1 MKVKYVPIKMVVP
14 YHLNPRRIPK
24 EATEKVAHSI
34 KTFGWRQPISVEPK
48 NEAGKY
54 VILAGHTRHSAA
66 QLLGQKKVP
75 VNVVVGL
82 SEDKMRAWRVADNR
96 VAEQSSWD
104 IKKLREEVAGIPS
117 EFLAGAWSEDELT
130 AILFDVEEEARDGVK
145 KSRKKH
151 ASDGLA
157 TIEFVVPRTFAKSLI
172 MRIQK
177 LIEEVVAGGAEE
189 EPPKPKRVMIKK
201 RKFTHA

>member
-1 MKVKYVPIKMVVP
+1 MVIP
-14 YHLNPRRIPK
+14 YGRNPRRIPQ

-66 QLLGQKKVP
+66 QLLRRKKVP
-75 VNVVVGL
+75 VNVVMGL
-82 SEDKMRAWRVADNR
+82 SPAKMRAWRVADNR

-130 AILFDVEEEARDGVK
+130 AILFDVEEESRDGAK

-151 ASDGLA
+151 ASDGLV
-157 TIEFVVPRTFAKSLI
+157 TIEFVVPRTFAKSLT
-172 MRIQK
+172 MKVQR
-177 LIEEVVAGGAEE
+177 LIEEVVVVGLEE
-189 EPPKPKRVMIKK
+189 EPPKPKRVKIK
-201 RKFTHA
+201 RRSTSNA